1 MRGDRM
7 RLARIGLG
15 LSQQQLAAQVGVSR
29 QAIAAIEAGLSDPSL
44 KSAIALARALGV
56 GVEELF
62 SVAVRYPEVVA
73 TSLAPELTASRA
85 DFSWVNG
92 RAVALP
98 LAGDHSLNVGFG
110 AAGATISSSTAG
122 SADSPSGQASPRRL
136 GDVAL
141 NPNREVPPALIIAG
155 CDPALALLPSI
166 FANVDPRIG
175 CLWWPASNGE
185 ALDLLRRGLIH
196 AAGFHVADGAPY
208 PKVDAELFRFA
219 RWREGLAYR
228 SESPTPAKIE
238 QGLRLAN
245 RQPGSEARHMVD
257 EVLSELGVSGEA
269 VTGYD
274 SALSAHALVGSAIVS
289 RVADFGVT
297 IEPVALEF
305 GLNFQARATEDFV
318 LAIPAG
324 HISTPEIR
332 ALFRALTSQEL
343 RSQLGAIRGY
353 LEVERSGEPMG

>member
-1 MRGDRM
+1 MKGDRM

-44 KSAIALARALGV
+44 KSAIALARALGA

-62 SVAVRYPEVVA
+62 SAAVQYPEVVA
-73 TSLAPELTASRA
+73 TSLAPELMASRA
-85 DFSWVNG
+85 DFSRVNG
-92 RAVALP
+92 RVVALP

-110 AAGATISSSTAG
+110 AAGATISPAMPDHG
-122 SADSPSGQASPRRL
+122 ALLSGHASPRRS
-136 GDVAL
+136 GDVTL
-141 NPNREVPPALIIAG
+141 YPNREVPPALIIAG

-185 ALDLLRRGLIH
+185 AMELLAHGLIH
-196 AAGFHVADGAPY
+196 VAGFHVADGAPY

-228 SESPTPAKIE
+228 SEAPTPARIE
-238 QGLRLAN
+238 QGFRLAN
-245 RQPGSEARHMVD
+245 RQPGSEARRMVD
-257 EVLSELGVSGEA
+257 EVLSELGVLDEG
-269 VTGYD
+269 VTGYH
-274 SALSAHALVGSAIVS
+274 SSISAHALVGSALVS

-305 GLNFQARATEDFV
+305 GLNFQARATEDFL
-318 LAIPAG
+318 LAIPADL
-324 HISTPEIR
+324 ISTPEIR

-353 LEVERSGEPMG
+353 LEVERSGEPIG